1 MTITKK
7 LKMKKYIHILILVF
21 GITTCFAQTEYA
33 ITSNSGTPSSRYNL
47 EANKNYSIHLSVFI
61 DGNSSLKGFKTTFD
75 DLHELTWDLTKF
87 EKNKW
92 IELKHNFT
100 TTSQMVEPTLK
111 IDMINEG
118 ATGFG
123 NGIFYVDDIRIYDTS
138 SLSLEDLEARVQ
150 ILPNPVKNHLIIK
163 NISNNS
169 KVNIYNVLGSSFFA
183 KLNSTGND
191 SYTINMSNLPK
202 GVYFLRIK
210 EDDKILTK
218 KILKQ

>member
-1 MTITKK
+1 
-7 LKMKKYIHILILVF
+7 MKKYIHFIVLIF
-21 GITTCFAQTEYA
+21 GITTCFSQTEYA

-61 DGNSSLKGFKTTFD
+61 DGNSSLKGFKTTLD
-75 DLHELTWDLTKF
+75 GIHELTWDLTKF

-92 IELKHNFT
+92 IEIKHNFS

-111 IDMINEG
+111 IDMINDG

-138 SLSLEDLEARVQ
+138 SLSLEDLEKRIVVY
-150 ILPNPVKNHLIIK
+150 PNPINDFLTIK
-163 NISNNS
+163 NISNS
-169 KVNIYNVLGSSFFA
+169 SDVLLYNVLGATF
-183 KLNSTGND
+183 KPIKKDIGNE
-191 SYTINMSNLPK
+191 SYTLDLKNYPA

-210 EDDKILTK
+210 EGDKILTK
-218 KILKQ
+218 KIVKQ